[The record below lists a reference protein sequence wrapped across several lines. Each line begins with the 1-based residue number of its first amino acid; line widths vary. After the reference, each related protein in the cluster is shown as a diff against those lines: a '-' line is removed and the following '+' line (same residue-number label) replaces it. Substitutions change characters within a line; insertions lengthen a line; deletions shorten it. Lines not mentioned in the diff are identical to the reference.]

1 MSESAVSQDD
11 AAKRASEQARLRKE
25 RREAKI
31 KAGGSA
37 RLNRITGLGGR
48 GKASPSF
55 LVAIP
60 SLFLT
65 CLIEIE
71 PPADSETT
79 ASTTATDVSPAA
91 AAAVPSDAS
100 APAPAAHA
108 DPDEVDISDHY
119 YEPKMAAARA
129 APSASAVPAMSED
142 DLRKMML
149 GFEAGNTPRQPTPGL
164 AGSGAGLD
172 EDPMMKIMSQLMSG
186 AGFPPGA
193 AADGSSPFPGMFPP
207 GANPFGGGLPA
218 QQPPAPVPTST
229 HVWRILHALVALG
242 LGLYVVLLTPF
253 AGTKIERDRAAL
265 PITSSPDD
273 PFSTPLDATAAEADM
288 ERRKQ
293 LFFWA
298 FATAESVLLSTRYF
312 LLKQGALPGGVAGTV
327 VGFLPQPYKGYVE
340 IVLRYGQIF
349 TTVRSDMLACIF
361 VLGICA
367 WARG

>member
-186 AGFPPGA
+186 AGFPPA
-193 AADGSSPFPGMFPP
+193 QPQTVLPPSRECSPRSEPLRRRPPRPTTARACPDVDARLAHPARPRRPGP
-207 GANPFGGGLPA
+207 GPLRR
-218 QQPPAPVPTST
+218 AP
-229 HVWRILHALVALG
+229 
-242 LGLYVVLLTPF
+242 
-253 AGTKIERDRAAL
+253 
-265 PITSSPDD
+265 
-273 PFSTPLDATAAEADM
+273 DAFCRHQD
-288 ERRKQ
+288 
-293 LFFWA
+293 
-298 FATAESVLLSTRYF
+298 
-312 LLKQGALPGGVAGTV
+312 
-327 VGFLPQPYKGYVE
+327 
-340 IVLRYGQIF
+340 
-349 TTVRSDMLACIF
+349 
-361 VLGICA
+361 
-367 WARG
+367 